1 MRKKIPL
8 PTRPPQ
14 CGTRSVPH
22 NFAWRN
28 PPGPPSIHPSA
39 MQITRSMEQFGF
51 LASRR
56 QLESV
61 NIGHHRIDRAIA
73 DGDLLPVRMGWVA
86 TANAS
91 QASIIA
97 VLHGARLTGGT
108 ALDSYGIWCGDDH
121 RIHLQVPEDS
131 HRVTQAPLTP
141 IARFTPPRFFAPKL
155 VTHWAPFEIGE
166 GPIPG
171 WRVSI
176 SDAIGRFATT
186 EPAEQVAAA
195 LESAVTTNRVTRR
208 AVAHIIQ
215 RLPKRL
221 HRLSNDLTFLAGS
234 GLETISKMR
243 FDALGFRVMQQVQ
256 IGIDRV
262 DLVIDGWLVIELDGD
277 QWHEPS
283 IDRMRTNRIIR
294 SGYGVLRFGY
304 ADIFERWGETVATVV
319 RMLEDGHRR

>member
-1 MRKKIPL
+1 MGMKIPL
-8 PTRPPQ
+8 PTCPPQ
-14 CGTRSVPH
+14 SAIWTATH
-22 NFAWRN
+22 NFFEWN
-28 PPGPPSIHPSA
+28 PRSKPSFHPRT
-39 MQITRSMEQFGF
+39 MQITTTMKQFGF

-56 QLESV
+56 QLKSV
-61 NIGHHRIDRAIA
+61 NIGRHRIDRAIA
-73 DGDLLPVRMGWVA
+73 DGDLLAVRMGWVA

-97 VLHGARLTGGT
+97 VLHGARLTGAT
-108 ALDSYGIWCGDDH
+108 ALGSYGIWCGDDH

-141 IARFTPPRFFAPKL
+141 IARFTPPRFFVPKL

-166 GPIPG
+166 VEAPA

-186 EPAEQVAAA
+186 EPVEQVAAA

-243 FDALGFRVMQQVQ
+243 FDALGFRVRQQVQ

-277 QWHEPS
+277 QWHEAA

-304 ADIFERWGETVATVV
+304 ADIFERWEETMATVL
-319 RMLEDGHRR
+319 RMLDDGHRR

>member
-1 MRKKIPL
+1 
-8 PTRPPQ
+8 
-14 CGTRSVPH
+14 
-22 NFAWRN
+22 
-28 PPGPPSIHPSA
+28 
-39 MQITRSMEQFGF
+39 MQITRTMEQFGF

-56 QLESV
+56 QLKRM
-61 NIGHHRIDRAIA
+61 NIGRHRIDRAIA

-108 ALDSYGIWCGDDH
+108 ALGSYGIWCGDDH

-131 HRVTQAPLTP
+131 QRVTQAPLTP
-141 IARFTPPRFFAPKL
+141 IPRFTPPRFFVPTL

-166 GPIPG
+166 GLAPA

-186 EPAEQVAAA
+186 EPVEQVAAA
-195 LESAVTTNRVTRR
+195 LESAVTTNRMTRR

-221 HRLSNDLTFLAGS
+221 HRLSKDLTFLAGS
-234 GLETISKMR
+234 GLETIARMR
-243 FDALGFRVMQQVQ
+243 FDALGFRVVQQVQ

-277 QWHEPS
+277 QWHEAAT
-283 IDRMRTNRIIR
+283 DRIRTNRIIR
-294 SGYGVLRFGY
+294 SGYRVLRFGY
-304 ADIFERWGETVATVV
+304 ADIFERWEETVATVM